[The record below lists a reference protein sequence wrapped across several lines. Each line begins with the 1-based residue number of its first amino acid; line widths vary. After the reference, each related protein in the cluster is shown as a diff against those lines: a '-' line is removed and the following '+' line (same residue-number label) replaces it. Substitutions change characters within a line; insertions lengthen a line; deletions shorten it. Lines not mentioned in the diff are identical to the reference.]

1 MALETIACF
10 IQAMLYMGLEAYT
23 AIIWRGPQLQV
34 LQTMIRRVNTKQIED
49 ISVRLWDASATNF
62 VLIPNNIE
70 MHAELIYN
78 ILRQHRYCN
87 LEMVEQIITAAG
99 C

>member
-1 MALETIACF
+1 
-10 IQAMLYMGLEAYT
+10 MLYMGLEAYT

-62 VLIPNNIE
+62 VLISNNIE
-70 MHAELIYN
+70 MHAELTYD

-87 LEMVEQIITAAG
+87 LEMVEQIMTAAG